1 MMQRMARG
9 RVLADLAGTRLAPEE
24 RDLLCHPQVGGVIL
38 FARNFESAGQLAELT
53 AEIHALRSPRLLVAV
68 DHEGGRVQRFREGF
82 TLIPAMRTLGTLWN
96 TDEEAALRTARSCGM
111 VLAAELRVCGVDL
124 SFAPVLDLDHGPSG
138 VIGDRAFHRLPDVVA
153 ALAAALTR
161 GMRDGGMAACGKH
174 FPGHGFVAADSHLDT
189 PVDTRP
195 LAEIE
200 CDDILPFRRLVA
212 AGLEAVMPAHVIY
225 PAIDNVPAGFSRVWL
240 EYLRANLGF
249 DGLVFSDDLSMEGAK
264 AHGGVVERGA
274 AALDAG
280 CDMLLLCNSP
290 DDLLRLVDGL
300 ARRSTST
307 ISGQRIDA
315 LFREAPAPSMESLS
329 GVAAYQAARADV
341 KHLARVA

>member
-1 MMQRMARG
+1 MMQGMARG
-9 RVLADLAGTRLAPEE
+9 RVLADLAGTRLAPED

-38 FARNFESAGQLAELT
+38 FARNFESAGQLVELT

-82 TLIPAMRTLGTLWN
+82 TAIPAMRTLGTLWN
-96 TDEEAALRTARSCGM
+96 TDEEAALKAARSCGM
-111 VLAAELRVCGVDL
+111 VLAAELRACGVDL

-200 CDDILPFRRLVA
+200 RDDILPFRRLVA
-212 AGLEAVMPAHVIY
+212 AGLEAVMPAHVMY

-240 EYLRANLGF
+240 EYLRVNLGF
-249 DGLVFSDDLSMEGAK
+249 DGLIFSDDLSMEGAK
-264 AHGGVVERGA
+264 AHGGVVERGE
-274 AALDAG
+274 AALEAG
-280 CDMLLLCNSP
+280 CDMLLLCNTP
-290 DDLLRLVDGL
+290 ADLQCLVDGL
-300 ARRSTST
+300 DRRGTPS
-307 ISGQRIDA
+307 ISGHRIDT
-315 LFREAPAPSMESLS
+315 LFRAAPAASMADLTGVTAYRSARNHVKSIASL
-329 GVAAYQAARADV
+329 A
-341 KHLARVA
+341 